1 MSESKTGQ
9 SSDIHA
15 NIERTEEQPSQDKLV
30 NSLVYEESNIPRK
43 LLRHKPLTTYE
54 VVTLLLS
61 VVGLFSLFLIAK
73 QVKAANEQAQS
84 ANEQAQLAK
93 IQTKALTTQHVMT
106 ELYELDKVFID
117 YPHLRPYFYDGK
129 EMSDSDADY
138 GRVRAIAEFQLDFF
152 DSFLTQSEYLT
163 LKPDELENWR
173 TYIKDSFRNSPAMC
187 RRLKGVEGWYNSELE
202 DIAKS
207 NCLKGTL

>member
-1 MSESKTGQ
+1 MSKNETDQ
-9 SSDIHA
+9 SSDTPV
-15 NIERTEEQPSQDKLV
+15 NIERTEEQPTLDKLE
-30 NSLVYEESNIPRK
+30 NPPVYEKSNLPRLPWK
-43 LLRHKPLTTYE
+43 MLRHKPLTTYE
-54 VVTLLLS
+54 LVTLLLS

-73 QVKAANEQAQS
+73 QVNV

-106 ELYELDKVFID
+106 ELYELDKIFIS
-117 YPHLRPYFYDGK
+117 YPHLRPYFYDGT
-129 EMSDSDADY
+129 EISDSNTDY
-138 GRVRAIAEFQLDFF
+138 ERVRAIAEFQLDFF
-152 DSFLTQSEYLT
+152 DSFLTQREYLT

-173 TYIKDSFRNSPAMC
+173 TYIKDSFRNSPTMC

-207 NCLKGTL
+207 HCLKGTL